1 MRGVDKVEACPYDF
15 MSTRD
20 ISKGAR
26 TTLVE
31 EAKGGGGRAG
41 NWQYTWGAHTW
52 AWNGK
57 AGRGARRGR
66 VSAKAG
72 ATPYASTPA
81 TQPYR
86 RVSTSVHGEE
96 TGRDRWFPREVLIVR
111 ILPESMCVAK
121 FEYLKRFSF
130 LPLHLAAVAANAVV
144 PKNMS
149 QCRMTSFS
157 SRTTVRACLYPC
169 THVPKRVLSER
180 S

>member
-26 TTLVE
+26 TTVVE

-41 NWQYTWGAHTW
+41 SWQYTWGAHTW

-57 AGRGARRGR
+57 AGRGATRGR
-66 VSAKAG
+66 VSANVA

-96 TGRDRWFPREVLIVR
+96 TGRNRWFPREVLLLIAR
-111 ILPESMCVAK
+111 ILPESVCVAK
-121 FEYLKRFSF
+121 LEYLKRSSFPSF
-130 LPLHLAAVAANAVV
+130 LVSAAA
-144 PKNMS
+144 PCSRSRQRRRPEKSLTMS
-149 QCRMTSFS
+149 HDLVQFTHNS
-157 SRTTVRACLYPC
+157 TYVLYLC
-169 THVPKRVLSER
+169 THVP
-180 S
+180 